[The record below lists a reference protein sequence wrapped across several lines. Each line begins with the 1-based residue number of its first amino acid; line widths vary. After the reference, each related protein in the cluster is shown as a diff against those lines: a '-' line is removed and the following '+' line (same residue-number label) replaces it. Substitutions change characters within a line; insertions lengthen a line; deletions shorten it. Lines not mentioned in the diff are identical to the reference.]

1 MVSGQRQKHTRGG
14 ICSGSLTE
22 RQITTLQSLA
32 AGEKLAH
39 DVYVALDEKFGGIGF
54 ERIASSESR
63 HLEAL
68 RRLMARYGVDD
79 PTKGLAAGQFGLES
93 LRNLYI
99 DLVGRATT
107 PRQALAVG
115 ATIEHMDIDDLSKAA
130 AEAGRQDL
138 QRVGAHLLLGSQRH
152 LAAFSG

>member
-1 MVSGQRQKHTRGG
+1 M
-14 ICSGSLTE
+14 
-22 RQITTLQSLA
+22 
-32 AGEKLAH
+32 AH

-54 ERIASSESR
+54 E
-63 HLEAL
+63 
-68 RRLMARYGVDD
+68 
-79 PTKGLAAGQFGLES
+79 GLAAGQFGLES